1 MPLRLDFTLDPE
13 THRHYLNGQ
22 PVVMHSHHYLAL
34 ITKLVEDMNDI
45 GGPRILQDVV
55 EETMRAVF
63 DDYIQKNGLTS
74 AQERCNVGRE
84 YYSVFGLGKMV
95 ITGDENGGE
104 VRLLRS
110 HLDEG
115 WLKKWGSYTKPI
127 NHFTCGYVAAMFAA
141 AFKKPSKSYTV
152 TEAASI
158 AAGDTEG
165 KFIVKTA

>member
-1 MPLRLDFTLDPE
+1 MALRLDFTMDAD
-13 THRHYLNGQ
+13 TNRQYLNGH

-34 ITKLVEDMNDI
+34 ITKMAEDLGDI
-45 GGPRILQDVV
+45 GGAGILRDVV

-74 AQERCNVGRE
+74 AQDKCNVGRE

-95 ITGDENGGE
+95 ITGDEQGGE
-104 VRLLRS
+104 VRLVRS

-115 WLKKWGSYTKPI
+115 WVMKWGTTDNPV
-127 NHFTCGYVAAMFAA
+127 NHFTCGYVAAMFGA
-141 AFKKPSKSYTV
+141 AFNKPLKSYTV

-158 AAGDTEG
+158 AVGDTEG
-165 KFIVKTA
+165 KFIVKSS

>member
-1 MPLRLDFTLDPE
+1 MALRLDFTMDAD
-13 THRHYLNGQ
+13 TNRQYLNGH

-34 ITKLVEDMNDI
+34 ITKMAEDLGDI
-45 GGPRILQDVV
+45 GGTGILRDVV

-74 AQERCNVGRE
+74 AQDKCNVGRE

-95 ITGDENGGE
+95 ITGDEQGGE
-104 VRLLRS
+104 VRLVRS

-115 WLKKWGSYTKPI
+115 WVMKWGTTGNPI
-127 NHFTCGYVAAMFAA
+127 NHFTCGYIAAMFGA
-141 AFKKPSKSYTV
+141 AFSKPLKSYAV

-158 AAGDTEG
+158 AVGDTEG
-165 KFIVKTA
+165 KFIVKSS